1 MRRNADAGSRA
12 GDEPQKHSPHEHRA
26 HEFFIRTATEEGL
39 AYGRIFPL
47 LGGAGYESSAVA
59 CEYDPV
65 RSVNVRTFALLLA
78 TWLAFGSVFVVIK
91 IGVGVM
97 PPLVLGAIRFLFAGA
112 ILYSITIRLPQTEP
126 DPIGPRQLIASAAIG
141 CAMAAVN
148 GMVMIASTKMDSW
161 IVSVLT
167 CTIPL
172 WSYAASLAI
181 MHRRLQAA
189 ELFGVCCG
197 IGGIVVL
204 LWPGTNEA
212 VHVALPAAVILLATA
227 VLWGT
232 ATVVEK
238 STPIPKRPLVAMG
251 LQMLFCGIALALWS
265 ASLGEER
272 GLTAATFLTPAAI
285 FSIAFLVV
293 VASVIGYGAYMWLIV
308 NSGATIANSFGYVAP
323 AISVLLGWLVLHES
337 VTMRTF
343 AGFALI
349 VLAVTLIVA
358 PHPFRAASPLAHRI
372 H

>member
-1 MRRNADAGSRA
+1 
-12 GDEPQKHSPHEHRA
+12 
-26 HEFFIRTATEEGL
+26 
-39 AYGRIFPL
+39 
-47 LGGAGYESSAVA
+47 
-59 CEYDPV
+59 
-65 RSVNVRTFALLLA
+65 
-78 TWLAFGSVFVVIK
+78 
-91 IGVGVM
+91 M

-112 ILYSITIRLPQTEP
+112 ILYAITVRLPHTDS

-148 GMVMIASTKMDSW
+148 GMVMVASTQMDSW

-172 WSYAASLAI
+172 WSYAASLLV
-181 MHRRLQAA
+181 MHRPVHAA
-189 ELFGVCCG
+189 EVFGVFCG

-204 LWPGTNEA
+204 LWPNSHEA
-212 VHVALPAAVILLATA
+212 VHVALTVAVVLLATA
-227 VLWGT
+227 VLWGV

-251 LQMLFCGIALALWS
+251 LQMLFCGIALAAWS
-265 ASLGEER
+265 ALLGEER
-272 GLTAATFLTPAAI
+272 GLTAATFLTPTAI
-285 FSIAFLVV
+285 GSIAFLVI

-323 AISVLLGWLVLHES
+323 AIAVFLGWLVLHES

-358 PHPFRAASPLAHRI
+358 PHPFRAAAPPTHRI